1 MNDSLRAFFSRLRAF
16 FFKTRLDHDF
26 GDELAAHIE
35 LLTEENIQRGMTPE
49 EARRAAFIKLGGVE
63 PTKELHRDTRSLPF
77 LDSLLQDL
85 RYTFRTLRRDIGFT
99 TFAIL
104 IVGLGIGAS
113 ATVFSVV
120 NTLLI
125 RPLPFRDPANL
136 VWVAN
141 SPGALGLS
149 GQTMQ
154 VGHFLD
160 LREQSKSFSDMAAFF
175 AFYGVGDNKLT
186 GTGGE
191 PERLTSVPV
200 SQNFFS
206 FLGVEPRLGR
216 LFTADE
222 CKWNGPRVVLLS
234 HGLWQRRFA
243 SDPNIV
249 GKSLTLD
256 DQPSTATQI
265 TLPHL
270 DRGTYAIA
278 ATVTDPA
285 TGESL
290 STDSVNFFVRQPSEL
305 GPQHKKP

>member
-1 MNDSLRAFFSRLRAF
+1 MNDSQLAFFSRLRAF
-16 FFKTRLDHDF
+16 FYKTSLDHDF
-26 GDELAAHIE
+26 DDELAAHIE
-35 LLTEENIQRGMTPE
+35 LLTEENIQRGMAVE

-63 PTKELHRDTRSLPF
+63 RAKELHRDSRSLPF
-77 LDSLLQDL
+77 LDIFLQDL
-85 RYTFRTLRRDIGFT
+85 RYAFRTMRRDIGFA

-104 IVGLGIGAS
+104 IVGLSIGAS

-125 RPLPFRDPANL
+125 RPLPFRDSASL

-141 SPGALGLS
+141 SPDALGLS

-154 VGHFLD
+154 VGHFVD
-160 LREQSKSFSDMAAFF
+160 LREQNKSLSDMAAFF
-175 AFYGVGDNKLT
+175 AFYGVGDNKLS

-191 PERLTSVPV
+191 PERLTSAPV

-206 FLGVEPRLGR
+206 LLGIEPRLGR

-234 HGLWQRRFA
+234 HGLWRRRFA
-243 SDPNIV
+243 SDPQIV

-256 DQPSTATQI
+256 DQP
-265 TLPHL
+265 
-270 DRGTYAIA
+270 
-278 ATVTDPA
+278 ATVVGVLP
-285 TGESL
+285 ESL
-290 STDSVNFFVRQPSEL
+290 DFAAIFAPGSRSIFSIRFLSL
-305 GPQHKKP
+305 KKPIAGATRSP